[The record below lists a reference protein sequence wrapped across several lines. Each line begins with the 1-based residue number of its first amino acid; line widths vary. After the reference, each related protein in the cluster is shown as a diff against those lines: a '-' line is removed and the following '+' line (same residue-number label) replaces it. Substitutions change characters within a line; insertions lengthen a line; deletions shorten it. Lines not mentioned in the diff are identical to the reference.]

1 MCCLYLSFA
10 SALALPGGLGY
21 GFVFSFGYPWMV
33 DIVRIRAGRG
43 MERSMGLYIKCN
55 IRLFRFDSSHICSL
69 LLRHLMRSIGEN
81 TCRHLSARPRSY
93 YLETP
98 SRFDGALPLRALG
111 LMGISPLVSKGTSLR
126 VRVFPVRSHRRE
138 TIRRND
144 RVFLRPKVVV
154 RVQINHAEVFVKV
167 ISD

>member
-1 MCCLYLSFA
+1 MDCVVYTCFLHQRWRCRV
-10 SALALPGGLGY
+10 GWVM
-21 GFVFSFGYPWMV
+21 GFVFSFGYLWMV

-111 LMGISPLVSKGTSLR
+111 LMDISPPVSKGTSLR
-126 VRVFPVRSHRRE
+126 VRVVPGSIAPQRDNSTE
-138 TIRRND
+138 
-144 RVFLRPKVVV
+144 
-154 RVQINHAEVFVKV
+154 
-167 ISD
+167 